1 LKEQWYMMNQESNV
15 SIPIKINSPDI
26 DLRAFFYLLSLG
38 LFMVYSILSI
48 SFYQNSVSSFGLYIM
63 KLCFVLLVIAEL
75 TNFEYRRFDILGIA
89 FIAFIMIVTFIVAG
103 NVWWRPLLWIVLFAF
118 GARHIKF
125 EKIAKISLIISTAC
139 FLFITLSSAA
149 GIIPDYL
156 DKTTHLGVTR
166 HYLGFLYC
174 LFPTTILFNIEALY
188 IYLRK
193 DKIKWIELM
202 ICLIIGYVFYRLCD
216 TRLNFIGNVLLI
228 LGAAIVRY
236 RQSFPQLLKKIF
248 IGISKGLPWIF
259 ILCGLISIV
268 LSFSY
273 HSDIS
278 WMAKINTSLGNR
290 LSFGRISY
298 QRYGLSLFGQIIPMR
313 GNGLSGTGVRGRSKY
328 FYLDCLYVRFFQ
340 EYGVVLSLILIILL
354 TVVTYKMLSQ
364 KKYYLVIILAVL
376 ATHAVV
382 DDLILLPYYNTFWI
396 VCVYFLISE
405 NKVKQEEE
413 NMKVCLVGSS
423 GGHLTHL
430 YMLKPFWKDKERFW
444 VTFDKED
451 AKSLLKDEKM
461 YPCYYPTNRSIKAF
475 FINLRIAWKVLRKE
489 KPDLI
494 ISSGAA
500 VAVPFFY
507 LGKMFGCKTVY
518 IEVFDR
524 IDKPTLTGKMV
535 YPVTDRFIVEWEE
548 MKKVYPKAINL
559 GSIF

>member
-1 LKEQWYMMNQESNV
+1 MNQQSNV
-15 SIPIKINSPDI
+15 SIPIKIIYPDI

-38 LFMVYSILSI
+38 IYMFYSFLNI
-48 SFYQNSVSSFGLYIM
+48 SFYQNTVSSFGLYVM
-63 KLCFVLLVIAEL
+63 KFCFFLLILAEL
-75 TNFEYRRFDILGIA
+75 TEFQYKQSDVLGII
-89 FIAFIMIVTFIVAG
+89 FIAFIMIVTSVVTG
-103 NVWWRPLLWIVLFAF
+103 NIWWRPLLWIALFAF

-125 EKIAKISLIISTAC
+125 NKIAKFALIVSTIC
-139 FLFITLSSAA
+139 FAFIILSSIA

-156 DKTTHLGVTR
+156 DTTTHSGVTR

-188 IYLRK
+188 IYLRR
-193 DKIKWIELM
+193 DKIKWIELLL
-202 ICLIIGYVFYRLCD
+202 CLILAYIFYRLCD
-216 TRLNFIGNVLLI
+216 TRLNFLGNVLLI
-228 LGAAIVRY
+228 IGVSIVRF
-236 RQSFPQLLKKIF
+236 RQSIPKNVKTLFVR
-248 IGISKGLPWIF
+248 ISKILPWFF
-259 ILCGLISIV
+259 IVCGIISIL
-268 LSFSY
+268 LSFGY
-273 HSDIS
+273 RSDIS
-278 WMAKINTSLGNR
+278 WMAKINTALGNR
-290 LSFGRISY
+290 LHFGRISY
-298 QRYGLSLFGQIIPMR
+298 QRYGLSLFGQVIPMR
-313 GNGLSGTGVRGRSKY
+313 GNGLSGNGVRGRSQY
-328 FYLDCLYVRFFQ
+328 FYLDCLYVRFLQ
-340 EYGVVLSLILIILL
+340 EYGIVLSCILIIML
-354 TVVTYKMLSQ
+354 TVVAYKILLQ
-364 KKYYLVIILAVL
+364 KKYYLLIILAVL

-396 VCVYFLISE
+396 VCVYFLIPK
-405 NKVKQEEE
+405 NTKVKQEEK

-430 YMLKPFWKDKERFW
+430 YMLKPFWKNKERFW

-451 AKSLLKDEKM
+451 AKSLLKNEKM
-461 YPCYYPTNRSIKAF
+461 YPCYYPTNRSVKAF

-507 LGKMFGCKTVY
+507 LGKLFGCKTIY